1 VTFRTAEP
9 ALKDVLDAIAKGEM
23 QLPDFQRGW
32 VWDDDHIRS
41 LIASLSLSYPIGAVM
56 FLEAGGVPF
65 KPRLFEGVGI
75 VPAPAPKTLVLDGQQ
90 RLTSMFLALRS
101 GKPVNT
107 RTEKGE
113 SIQRVY
119 FLDMATCL
127 DPAADREDAVVSIPA
142 TLKRTS
148 DFGRKTDLDLS
159 TVELQYAHRMFPL
172 FLMFDAEALMKWEM
186 GYAQHYG
193 GNSDAQMF
201 LFKFKNAIWLA
212 FQQFKV
218 PAIEMSADTPREAV
232 CQVFEKVNQ
241 GGVSLTVFELMTAT
255 FAADEFLLRDDWAAR
270 EKRLRE
276 KRPVLDA
283 VDGTSFLTAVTLLA
297 SYERHQA
304 NKDLPVACKRA
315 DVLRLSLASFKKH
328 APAVETGFRK
338 AAELLAEQKI
348 FDARSLPYATQLI
361 PMAAI
366 YAALGQQMDQ
376 HGNKQKLLRWYWCGV
391 VGELYGSANET
402 RFGLDLPGV
411 AQWIAGGDEP
421 RTVRDASFAPTRLLS
436 LQSRLAAAYKGLAAL
451 LMQQGARDFITGTPI
466 DLHTY
471 FERNIDIHHVFPRKW
486 CEDAKLPR
494 EKWNSVVN
502 KAPLAAETNRS
513 IGGDAPTIYLKRIET
528 SKKVDAAALDSFL
541 ATHRVPIPA
550 LRSDNFD
557 AFIQQHAR
565 ALLGLIE
572 AATGKTVP
580 GRDSEETIEAF
591 GASLAQ

>member
-1 VTFRTAEP
+1 MTFRTAEP

-119 FLDMATCL
+119 FLDMAMCL
-127 DPAADREDAVVSIPA
+127 DPAADREDAVVSVSA
-142 TLKRTS
+142 TLKKTS

-159 TVELQYAHRMFPL
+159 TVELQYAQRMFPL

-218 PAIEMSADTPREAV
+218 PAIEMSVDTPREAV

-241 GGVSLTVFELMTAT
+241 GGVSLTVFELMTCS
-255 FAADEFLLRDDWAAR
+255 R
-270 EKRLRE
+270 
-276 KRPVLDA
+276 
-283 VDGTSFLTAVTLLA
+283 
-297 SYERHQA
+297 
-304 NKDLPVACKRA
+304 
-315 DVLRLSLASFKKH
+315 
-328 APAVETGFRK
+328 
-338 AAELLAEQKI
+338 
-348 FDARSLPYATQLI
+348 
-361 PMAAI
+361 
-366 YAALGQQMDQ
+366 
-376 HGNKQKLLRWYWCGV
+376 
-391 VGELYGSANET
+391 
-402 RFGLDLPGV
+402 
-411 AQWIAGGDEP
+411 
-421 RTVRDASFAPTRLLS
+421 
-436 LQSRLAAAYKGLAAL
+436 QSRSEPPC
-451 LMQQGARDFITGTPI
+451 RS
-466 DLHTY
+466 
-471 FERNIDIHHVFPRKW
+471 
-486 CEDAKLPR
+486 
-494 EKWNSVVN
+494 NS
-502 KAPLAAETNRS
+502 E
-513 IGGDAPTIYLKRIET
+513 
-528 SKKVDAAALDSFL
+528 
-541 ATHRVPIPA
+541 
-550 LRSDNFD
+550 
-557 AFIQQHAR
+557 
-565 ALLGLIE
+565 
-572 AATGKTVP
+572 P
-580 GRDSEETIEAF
+580 GRKLTF
-591 GASLAQ
+591 LQ